1 MKLMPLVEAGTFELF
16 FILHFVINFFSSNL
30 KDQSA
35 MKMTL
40 NQLLVEM
47 DGFQQNNGIIV
58 IAATNLPDALDSAL
72 IRPGRFDKVVDV
84 PVPDIGGR
92 KAILGLYAKKVP
104 MDPDVDLE
112 QIARGTP
119 SFTGAELF
127 NLVNQAALK
136 ASVDGL
142 NMVSMRELE
151 YAKDKILMG
160 SERKSAIISPETM
173 KMTAYHEAGHALV
186 AIRTKGAE
194 PIHKATIMP
203 RGRALGMVM
212 QLPEGDQT
220 SMSRQQM
227 LARLDVCM
235 GGRVAEELI
244 FGEDNVTSGASSDIH
259 QATKLARAMVMKF
272 GLSHKVGIQFID
284 DRQHLSPAQHDE
296 IDNEVKRLLQEA
308 YQRAKNVLDNNSKE
322 LHLLA
327 SGLLE
332 YESLSGEEVVHLI
345 DGKKIAASKRSQKPS
360 RVSQVINTV
369 LGKGEKEVPVV
380 APSIIQPTTISNN
393 VENKATVKEDTK
405 NSVQSQESVDKTP
418 SEAATSQQKSSLRG
432 PPK

>member
-1 MKLMPLVEAGTFELF
+1 
-16 FILHFVINFFSSNL
+16 
-30 KDQSA
+30 

-104 MDPDVDLE
+104 MDPDVDLD

-220 SMSRQQM
+220 SISRQQM

-259 QATKLARAMVMKF
+259 QATNLARAMVMKF
-272 GLSHKVGIQFID
+272 GLSHKVGIQYID
-284 DRQHLSPAQHDE
+284 DKQHLSPAQHEE
-296 IDNEVKRLLQEA
+296 IDSEVKRLLQEA

-327 SGLLE
+327 TGLLE

-345 DGKKIAASKRSQKPS
+345 DGKKITALKRSQKPS
-360 RVSQVINTV
+360 RVAQVINTV
-369 LGKGEKEVPVV
+369 LGKAEKEVPVV
-380 APSIIQPTTISNN
+380 APSVISNN
-393 VENKATVKEDTK
+393 IENKVTVKEDSKTA
-405 NSVQSQESVDKTP
+405 NSVQSQESADKTP
-418 SEAATSQQKSSLRG
+418 SEKAQPTTAPQQKSSLRG
-432 PPK
+432 PAK